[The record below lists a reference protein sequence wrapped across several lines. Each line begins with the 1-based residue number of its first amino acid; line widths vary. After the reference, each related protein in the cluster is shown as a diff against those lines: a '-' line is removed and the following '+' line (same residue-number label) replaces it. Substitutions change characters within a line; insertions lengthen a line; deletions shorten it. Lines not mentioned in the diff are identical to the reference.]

1 MEQIQQPQEG
11 ISLGQK
17 VKIVL
22 GTALAIFIIILI
34 VQNWNTIELNLVFRT
49 FSTPLPVIIVIC
61 LVTGYIW
68 GTFSA
73 YRKNK
78 KRENER
84 MNNN

>member
-11 ISLGQK
+11 ITLWQK

-22 GTALAIFIIILI
+22 GTALAIFIIVLI

-49 FSTPLPVIIVIC
+49 FSTPLPVIILIC

-73 YRKNK
+73 YRKNR
-78 KRENER
+78 KRDNER
-84 MNNN
+84 IQNN